1 MDVLPSGNLFR
12 ELQDVT
18 DTGYFEWKLS
28 LEDYWQQTC
37 YEMERYLREEPRGK
51 RREPAQEEEWARS
64 ETASP
69 PSLQSSP
76 TQRVFTVTVV
86 KTEPQSDSD
95 EPRGK
100 DRTQTTA
107 HSSKWFRSRPHLTI
121 TLWVSEEPVCPAPSR
136 RPPVVRQAA
145 TPAPAT
151 DPRRRVHRCEFPAC
165 DKVYT
170 KSSHLKAHKRTHT
183 GEKPYKCSWEGCEW
197 RFARSD
203 ELTRHYRKHT
213 GAKPF
218 RCRHCERCFSRSD
231 HLALHAKRHT

>member
-37 YEMERYLREEPRGK
+37 YEMERYLREEPNK
-51 RREPAQEEEWARS
+51 RREPGQEEEWARPPTPPS
-64 ETASP
+64 PPESP
-69 PSLQSSP
+69 PSPLPILAKAPS
-76 TQRVFTVTVV
+76 TTTTHFTFFTTV
-86 KTEPQSDSD
+86 KCEPPSD
-95 EPRGK
+95 
-100 DRTQTTA
+100 
-107 HSSKWFRSRPHLTI
+107 
-121 TLWVSEEPVCPAPSR
+121 SEEPMREQTPS
-136 RPPVVRQAA
+136 PVPVQLLVPRKVQV
-145 TPAPAT
+145 TRHHGHTHTT
-151 DPRRRVHRCEFPAC
+151 DPRRRVHRCEFPSC

-231 HLALHAKRHT
+231 HLALHAKRHA

>member
-1 MDVLPSGNLFR
+1 MDVLPSGSLFR

-18 DTGYFEWKLS
+18 DTGYFEYKVS
-28 LEDYWQQTC
+28 LEDNWQQTC
-37 YEMERYLREEPRGK
+37 YEMARYLREEPRK
-51 RREPAQEEEWARS
+51 RREPHQEEEWAIS
-64 ETASP
+64 AT
-69 PSLQSSP
+69 SSP
-76 TQRVFTVTVV
+76 TSPQSPRLFTITAV
-86 KTEPQSDSD
+86 KSEPPSDSD
-95 EPRGK
+95 ELEIK
-100 DRTQTTA
+100 D
-107 HSSKWFRSRPHLTI
+107 
-121 TLWVSEEPVCPAPSR
+121 EPPSPPAPVRRAHPPRHYSLMHTPDSR
-136 RPPVVRQAA
+136 QRVLMH
-145 TPAPAT
+145 TT

-218 RCRHCERCFSRSD
+218 RCHHCDRCFSRSD
-231 HLALHAKRHT
+231 HLALHAKRHA

>member
-1 MDVLPSGNLFR
+1 
-12 ELQDVT
+12 
-18 DTGYFEWKLS
+18 
-28 LEDYWQQTC
+28 
-37 YEMERYLREEPRGK
+37 MERYLREEPRGK
-51 RREPAQEEEWARS
+51 RREPSIEGEDWAVS
-64 ETASP
+64 STSSLPSP
-69 PSLQSSP
+69 PSPPSP
-76 TQRVFTVTVV
+76 LSPSPRLLTITAV
-86 KTEPQSDSD
+86 KSEPPSDSD
-95 EPRGK
+95 EPR
-100 DRTQTTA
+100 DEPPSPALVRRTHAPRHHSHPHA
-107 HSSKWFRSRPHLTI
+107 H
-121 TLWVSEEPVCPAPSR
+121 
-136 RPPVVRQAA
+136 
-145 TPAPAT
+145 AT

-231 HLALHAKRHT
+231 HLALHAKRHA